1 MLDKGGKWKKNTWWV
16 HDKDEG
22 DTDAYELMLEKK
34 LIKAQEDAVM
44 RRNLGLPAKPGDQ
57 EILDAKA
64 QGQKLQSH
72 EIKELLRK
80 GNREGE
86 EETDDINE
94 ADKIAG
100 LGFSKYDTRQY
111 NGEVDK
117 SLSKLEGVGLEEF
130 KRMMKKRNR
139 AESESD
145 SESSSG
151 KKRKKAKH
159 SSKKDKKE
167 KKDKKK
173 KKHKKHKKKKS
184 SSDSDSDSKERRR
197 EKKKKEKEKEKND
210 EKVKD
215 E

>member
-1 MLDKGGKWKKNTWWV
+1 
-16 HDKDEG
+16 
-22 DTDAYELMLEKK
+22 MLEKK

-57 EILDAKA
+57 EILNAKA

-111 NGEVDK
+111 NGEVDR

-130 KRMMKKRNR
+130 KRMMKKRNK
-139 AESESD
+139 AESD
-145 SESSSG
+145 SESSSGSG

-159 SSKKDKKE
+159 SSKKE

-173 KKHKKHKKKKS
+173 KKHKKHKKKAKKS
-184 SSDSDSDSKERRR
+184 SSDSDSDSKERRERRKIRKNKGKR
-197 EKKKKEKEKEKND
+197 EE
-210 EKVKD
+210 
-215 E
+215 